1 MLKNS
6 LCSHC
11 KPRQEGEA
19 PLTRGFSVPT
29 GAIAT
34 ILAACGSSGNYPLS
48 VLLMKHFFSLA
59 VSGLLLAGTAHA
71 QATLHFGPQV
81 GFVRSTVYNTSD
93 TNPYDLSGHTGLEA
107 GLAGSLQLG
116 HFAFQPAFLYSQQ
129 GFTSEQRPLGGG
141 PAYNTATTR
150 LDYLR
155 IPLQL
160 AYTQHADGQGLQLF
174 AGPYL
179 GFLLGGRNKLDF
191 GTKQA
196 AGEVVVTETR
206 TEDFGAGYYSIRYPD
221 YNFYGRRLDLGAQ
234 VGLGYRLGGA
244 LLQVSYS
251 QGLRRVNSVEQYAIG
266 GVTSELD
273 SPNYRNRSVQ
283 VSLSYL
289 LGPKS

>member
-1 MLKNS
+1 MKYLF
-6 LCSHC
+6 
-11 KPRQEGEA
+11 
-19 PLTRGFSVPT
+19 PLV
-29 GAIAT
+29 A
-34 ILAACGSSGNYPLS
+34 
-48 VLLMKHFFSLA
+48 
-59 VSGLLLAGTAHA
+59 SGLLLAGTAHA

-93 TNPYDLSGHTGLEA
+93 TNPYDLSGHTGLEV

-129 GFTSEQRPLGGG
+129 GFSSAQRPLGGG

-150 LDYLR
+150 LNYLR

-160 AYTQHADGQGLQLF
+160 AYTQRADGQGVQLF

-179 GFLLGGRNKLDF
+179 GFLLGGRNKLEY
-191 GTKQA
+191 GTGQA
-196 AGEVVVTETR
+196 TGEVAVTETH
-206 TEDFGAGYYSIRYPD
+206 TEDFGLGYYSIRTPD

-234 VGLGYRLGGA
+234 VGVGYRLGGA

-251 QGLRRVNSVEQYAIG
+251 QGLRRVNSVEQYTIG
-266 GVTSELD
+266 GTAYDQD
-273 SPNYRNRSVQ
+273 SPNFRNRSVQ

-289 LGPKS
+289 LGPRS